1 MANEGSDLNDV
12 PASGTLRVLSYNI
25 HKGFSLDRRFVLAAI
40 KQAIQTT
47 GADLVFLQEVV
58 GENKKH
64 SRRLPEWPVTT
75 QLEFLADSIWTH
87 YAYGKNAV
95 YSNGHHGNAIL
106 SLLPIVKY
114 ENIDISNNRFE
125 RRGLLHATLQAPGF
139 SGAGRLFPCIHAIC
153 VHLDLFERGRYLQIE
168 RIVKR
173 IHEHVPDDHPLIIAG
188 DFNDWREK
196 ASAILESEL
205 GVQEIFLKLHG
216 QHARSFPSWMPFLP
230 LDRIY
235 TRGFEAVDAS
245 CFTKAPWDT
254 LSDHGA
260 LLANLRLP
268 LALSSTGS

>member
-1 MANEGSDLNDV
+1 MNDV
-12 PASGTLRVLSYNI
+12 TAPYNLRILSYNI
-25 HKGFSLDRRFVLAAI
+25 HKGFSLDRRFVLSAI

-64 SRRLPEWPVTT
+64 SRKLPDWPMTT

-106 SLLPIVKY
+106 SLFPIVQY

-125 RRGLLHATLQAPGF
+125 RRGLLHATIQVPDIPEA
-139 SGAGRLFPCIHAIC
+139 PCIHAIC
-153 VHLDLFERGRYLQIE
+153 VHLDLFERGRIQQIE
-168 RIVKR
+168 RIVRR
-173 IHEHVPDDHPLIIAG
+173 IHDHVPDDHPLIIAG

-196 ASAILESEL
+196 ASAILEAEL
-205 GVQEIFLKLHG
+205 GVQEIFLKLYG
-216 QHARSFPSWMPFLP
+216 QHARSFPSWLPFLP

-235 TRGFEAVDAS
+235 TRGFEAVEAS
-245 CFTKAPWDT
+245 CFTEPPWDT

-268 LALSSTGS
+268 MALRSTGS